1 MEVSLYVEVF
11 KIILRTEKKQKMKE
25 YTKSSVAL
33 EFKPI
38 QRKKKFLSVKVMHWY
53 ESVNPEN
60 DKRIQSCS
68 FRDGEVGV
76 SGHVSTQ
83 NTFATSRLT
92 GFQFLCINHKLGCL
106 EMRSPLQV
114 KSYRD

>member
-1 MEVSLYVEVF
+1 MEVPLNVEVF
-11 KIILRTEKKQKMKE
+11 KIIFRTEKKQKMKE

-38 QRKKKFLSVKVMHWY
+38 QRKKKKFLSVKVMHWY

-92 GFQFLCINHKLGCL
+92 GFHFL
-106 EMRSPLQV
+106 
-114 KSYRD
+114 